1 MLIPIFY
8 FDEENFFAY
17 EGKAQKIGNDILMPE
32 NATQKS
38 PDMSLLQE
46 KFAKWN
52 EESQNWDYIEKPK
65 TAKDFL
71 GVQVSHKSQTPHN
84 QELRQ
89 LVQTLVNEDPE
100 HFRVIRGSE
109 DEGLWWGVEEIPE
122 KTIEEVRAAKLS
134 ELDSAFMSWY
144 EDKATVTTS
153 LGFVADSDA
162 RAMMDVNGLV
172 TTLEAQPAET
182 RASVAFMDANNEAH
196 LLSLEQLKT
205 VQVEIIQNGQSAYQ
219 QKWALRTAIESAQSK
234 EELDAIEVVF
244 TAEDF
249 SK

>member
-8 FDEENFFAY
+8 FDDEDFFAY
-17 EGKAQKIGNDILMPE
+17 EGKAQKIGNDVLMPE

-89 LVQTLVNEDPE
+89 LVQSLVNEDPE

-109 DEGLWWGVEEIPE
+109 EEGLWWGVEEVPE
-122 KTIEEVRAAKLS
+122 KTQDEKDLEQAKADEQKALAYLRSTDYVAVKIAEGVATTEEYSEVLQKRAEAREEVNAL
-134 ELDSAFMSWY
+134 
-144 EDKATVTTS
+144 
-153 LGFVADSDA
+153 
-162 RAMMDVNGLV
+162 
-172 TTLEAQPAET
+172 
-182 RASVAFMDANNEAH
+182 RASQEA
-196 LLSLEQLKT
+196 L
-205 VQVEIIQNGQSAYQ
+205 
-219 QKWALRTAIESAQSK
+219 TAKI
-234 EELDAIEVVF
+234 
-244 TAEDF
+244 AEA
-249 SK
+249 KA

>member
-8 FDEENFFAY
+8 FDDENFFAY
-17 EGKAQKIGNDILMPE
+17 EGKAQKIGNDVLMPE

-52 EESQNWDYIEKPK
+52 EESQNWEYIEKPK

-122 KTIEEVRAAKLS
+122 KTQDEKDLEKAKADEQAALAYLRSTDYVAVKIAEGVATTEEYSDVLEKRAAAREEINALRASQQVLAAKIEEAK
-134 ELDSAFMSWY
+134 A
-144 EDKATVTTS
+144 
-153 LGFVADSDA
+153 
-162 RAMMDVNGLV
+162 
-172 TTLEAQPAET
+172 
-182 RASVAFMDANNEAH
+182 
-196 LLSLEQLKT
+196 
-205 VQVEIIQNGQSAYQ
+205 
-219 QKWALRTAIESAQSK
+219 
-234 EELDAIEVVF
+234 
-244 TAEDF
+244 
-249 SK
+249 

>member
-17 EGKAQKIGNDILMPE
+17 EGKAQKIGNDVLMPE

-52 EESQNWDYIEKPK
+52 RESQSWNYIEKPK

-89 LVQTLVNEDPE
+89 LVQSLVNEDRE

-109 DEGLWWGVEEIPE
+109 EEGLWWGVEEIPE
-122 KTIEEVRAAKLS
+122 KTQDEKDLEQAKSDEQKALSYLRSTDYVAVKIAEGVATKEEYAEILQKRAEKRD
-134 ELDSAFMSWY
+134 E
-144 EDKATVTTS
+144 
-153 LGFVADSDA
+153 
-162 RAMMDVNGLV
+162 VNAL
-172 TTLEAQPAET
+172 
-182 RASVAFMDANNEAH
+182 RASQEA
-196 LLSLEQLKT
+196 L
-205 VQVEIIQNGQSAYQ
+205 
-219 QKWALRTAIESAQSK
+219 TAKI
-234 EELDAIEVVF
+234 
-244 TAEDF
+244 AEA
-249 SK
+249 KA

>member
-17 EGKAQKIGNDILMPE
+17 EGKAQKIGNDVLMPE

-89 LVQTLVNEDPE
+89 LVQSLVNEDPE

-109 DEGLWWGVEEIPE
+109 EEGLWWGVEEIPE
-122 KTIEEVRAAKLS
+122 KTQDEKDLEKAKADEQTALAYLRSTDYVAVKIAEGVATTEEYSEVLLKRAEKR
-134 ELDSAFMSWY
+134 E
-144 EDKATVTTS
+144 
-153 LGFVADSDA
+153 
-162 RAMMDVNGLV
+162 
-172 TTLEAQPAET
+172 
-182 RASVAFMDANNEAH
+182 
-196 LLSLEQLKT
+196 
-205 VQVEIIQNGQSAYQ
+205 EIN
-219 QKWALRTAIESAQSK
+219 ALRATQEALTAKIAEA
-234 EELDAIEVVF
+234 
-244 TAEDF
+244 TA
-249 SK
+249 

>member
-17 EGKAQKIGNDILMPE
+17 EGKAQKIGNDVLMPE

-52 EESQNWDYIEKPK
+52 RESQSWNYIEKPK

-89 LVQTLVNEDPE
+89 LVQSLVNEDRE

-109 DEGLWWGVEEIPE
+109 EEGLWWGVEEIPE
-122 KTIEEVRAAKLS
+122 KTQDEKDLEQAKSDEQKALSYLRSTDYVAVKIAEGVATKEEYAEILQKRAEKRD
-134 ELDSAFMSWY
+134 E
-144 EDKATVTTS
+144 
-153 LGFVADSDA
+153 
-162 RAMMDVNGLV
+162 VNAL
-172 TTLEAQPAET
+172 
-182 RASVAFMDANNEAH
+182 RASQEA
-196 LLSLEQLKT
+196 
-205 VQVEIIQNGQSAYQ
+205 I
-219 QKWALRTAIESAQSK
+219 TAKI
-234 EELDAIEVVF
+234 
-244 TAEDF
+244 AEA
-249 SK
+249 KA

>member
-8 FDEENFFAY
+8 FDDEDFFAY
-17 EGKAQKIGNDILMPE
+17 EGKAQKIGNDVLMPE

-89 LVQTLVNEDPE
+89 LVQSLVNEDPE

-109 DEGLWWGVEEIPE
+109 DEGLWWGVEKIPE
-122 KTIEEVRAAKLS
+122 KTQDEKDLEKAKADEQTALAYLRSTDYVAVKIAEGVATTEEYAEVLQKRAKAREEVNAL
-134 ELDSAFMSWY
+134 
-144 EDKATVTTS
+144 
-153 LGFVADSDA
+153 
-162 RAMMDVNGLV
+162 
-172 TTLEAQPAET
+172 
-182 RASVAFMDANNEAH
+182 RASQETLIAKIEA
-196 LLSLEQLKT
+196 EK
-205 VQVEIIQNGQSAYQ
+205 A
-219 QKWALRTAIESAQSK
+219 
-234 EELDAIEVVF
+234 
-244 TAEDF
+244 
-249 SK
+249 

>member
-8 FDEENFFAY
+8 FDDEDFFAY
-17 EGKAQKIGNDILMPE
+17 EGKAQKIGNDVLMPE

-89 LVQTLVNEDPE
+89 LVQSLVNEDPE

-122 KTIEEVRAAKLS
+122 KTQDEKDLEKAKADEQAALAYLRSTDYVAVKIAEGVATTEEYSDVLEKRAAAREEINALRASQQVLAAKIEEAK
-134 ELDSAFMSWY
+134 A
-144 EDKATVTTS
+144 
-153 LGFVADSDA
+153 
-162 RAMMDVNGLV
+162 
-172 TTLEAQPAET
+172 
-182 RASVAFMDANNEAH
+182 
-196 LLSLEQLKT
+196 
-205 VQVEIIQNGQSAYQ
+205 
-219 QKWALRTAIESAQSK
+219 
-234 EELDAIEVVF
+234 
-244 TAEDF
+244 
-249 SK
+249 

>member
-8 FDEENFFAY
+8 FDDENFFAY
-17 EGKAQKIGNDILMPE
+17 EGKAQKIGNDVLMPE

-71 GVQVSHKSQTPHN
+71 GVQVSHKSQTLHN

-89 LVQTLVNEDPE
+89 LVQSLVNEDPE

-122 KTIEEVRAAKLS
+122 KTQDEKDLEKAKADEQAALAYLRSTDYVAVKIAEGVATTEEYSDVLEKRAAAREEINALRASQQVLAAKIEEAK
-134 ELDSAFMSWY
+134 A
-144 EDKATVTTS
+144 
-153 LGFVADSDA
+153 
-162 RAMMDVNGLV
+162 
-172 TTLEAQPAET
+172 
-182 RASVAFMDANNEAH
+182 
-196 LLSLEQLKT
+196 
-205 VQVEIIQNGQSAYQ
+205 
-219 QKWALRTAIESAQSK
+219 
-234 EELDAIEVVF
+234 
-244 TAEDF
+244 
-249 SK
+249 

>member
-17 EGKAQKIGNDILMPE
+17 EGKAQKIGNDVLMPE

-122 KTIEEVRAAKLS
+122 KTQDEKDLEQAKSDEQKALSYLRSTDYVAVKIAEGVATKEEYADVLEKRAAAREEINALRASQDVLAAKIEEAK
-134 ELDSAFMSWY
+134 A
-144 EDKATVTTS
+144 
-153 LGFVADSDA
+153 
-162 RAMMDVNGLV
+162 
-172 TTLEAQPAET
+172 
-182 RASVAFMDANNEAH
+182 
-196 LLSLEQLKT
+196 
-205 VQVEIIQNGQSAYQ
+205 
-219 QKWALRTAIESAQSK
+219 
-234 EELDAIEVVF
+234 
-244 TAEDF
+244 
-249 SK
+249 

>member
-8 FDEENFFAY
+8 FDDENFFAY
-17 EGKAQKIGNDILMPE
+17 EGKAQKIGNDVLMPE

-122 KTIEEVRAAKLS
+122 KTQDEKDLEKAKADEQAALAYLRS
-134 ELDSAFMSWY
+134 TDY
-144 EDKATVTTS
+144 
-153 LGFVADSDA
+153 VA
-162 RAMMDVNGLV
+162 VKI
-172 TTLEAQPAET
+172 AEG
-182 RASVAFMDANNEAH
+182 VA
-196 LLSLEQLKT
+196 
-205 VQVEIIQNGQSAYQ
+205 
-219 QKWALRTAIESAQSK
+219 SK
-234 EELDAIEVVF
+234 EEYADVLEKRAAAREEINTLRASQDILAAKIEE
-244 TAEDF
+244 A
-249 SK
+249 KA

>member
-17 EGKAQKIGNDILMPE
+17 EGKAQKIGNDVLMPE

-52 EESQNWDYIEKPK
+52 AESQNWDYIEKPK

-89 LVQTLVNEDPE
+89 LVQSLVNEDPE

-122 KTIEEVRAAKLS
+122 KTQDEKDLEQAKSDEQKALSYLRSTDYVAVKIAEGVATTEEYADVLEKRAAAREEINALRVSQAVLSAKIEEAK
-134 ELDSAFMSWY
+134 A
-144 EDKATVTTS
+144 
-153 LGFVADSDA
+153 
-162 RAMMDVNGLV
+162 
-172 TTLEAQPAET
+172 
-182 RASVAFMDANNEAH
+182 
-196 LLSLEQLKT
+196 
-205 VQVEIIQNGQSAYQ
+205 
-219 QKWALRTAIESAQSK
+219 
-234 EELDAIEVVF
+234 
-244 TAEDF
+244 
-249 SK
+249 

>member
-17 EGKAQKIGNDILMPE
+17 EGKAQKIGNDVLMPE

-89 LVQTLVNEDPE
+89 LVQSLVNEDPE

-122 KTIEEVRAAKLS
+122 KTQDEKDLEKAKADEQAALAYLRSTDYVAVKIAEGVATTEEYSDVLEKRAAAREEINALRASQQVLAAKIEEAK
-134 ELDSAFMSWY
+134 A
-144 EDKATVTTS
+144 
-153 LGFVADSDA
+153 
-162 RAMMDVNGLV
+162 
-172 TTLEAQPAET
+172 
-182 RASVAFMDANNEAH
+182 
-196 LLSLEQLKT
+196 
-205 VQVEIIQNGQSAYQ
+205 
-219 QKWALRTAIESAQSK
+219 
-234 EELDAIEVVF
+234 
-244 TAEDF
+244 
-249 SK
+249 

>member
-8 FDEENFFAY
+8 FDDEDFFAY
-17 EGKAQKIGNDILMPE
+17 EGKAQKIGNDVLMPE

-89 LVQTLVNEDPE
+89 LVQSLVNEDPE

-109 DEGLWWGVEEIPE
+109 EEGLWWGVEEILE
-122 KTIEEVRAAKLS
+122 KTQDEKDLEKAKADEQTALAYLRSTDYVAVKIAEGVATTEEYAEVLQKRAKAREEVNAL
-134 ELDSAFMSWY
+134 
-144 EDKATVTTS
+144 
-153 LGFVADSDA
+153 
-162 RAMMDVNGLV
+162 
-172 TTLEAQPAET
+172 
-182 RASVAFMDANNEAH
+182 RASQENLMAKIA
-196 LLSLEQLKT
+196 
-205 VQVEIIQNGQSAYQ
+205 
-219 QKWALRTAIESAQSK
+219 
-234 EELDAIEVVF
+234 EVK
-244 TAEDF
+244 A
-249 SK
+249 

>member
-17 EGKAQKIGNDILMPE
+17 EGKAQKIGNDVLMPE

-52 EESQNWDYIEKPK
+52 AESQNWDYIEKPK

-89 LVQTLVNEDPE
+89 LVQSLVNEDPE

-122 KTIEEVRAAKLS
+122 KTQDEKDLEQAKSDEQKALSYLRSTDYVAVKIAEGVATKEEYADVLEKRAA
-134 ELDSAFMSWY
+134 
-144 EDKATVTTS
+144 
-153 LGFVADSDA
+153 A
-162 RAMMDVNGLV
+162 REEINAL
-172 TTLEAQPAET
+172 
-182 RASVAFMDANNEAH
+182 RASQDVLAAKIKEA
-196 LLSLEQLKT
+196 K
-205 VQVEIIQNGQSAYQ
+205 A
-219 QKWALRTAIESAQSK
+219 
-234 EELDAIEVVF
+234 
-244 TAEDF
+244 
-249 SK
+249 

>member
-8 FDEENFFAY
+8 FDDENFFAY
-17 EGKAQKIGNDILMPE
+17 EGKAQKIGNDVLMPE

-71 GVQVSHKSQTPHN
+71 GVQVSHKSQTPRN

-89 LVQTLVNEDPE
+89 LVQSLVNEDPE

-122 KTIEEVRAAKLS
+122 KTQDEKDLEKAKADEQAALAYLRSTDYVAVKIAEGVATTDEYTEVLQKRAQAREEVNAL
-134 ELDSAFMSWY
+134 
-144 EDKATVTTS
+144 
-153 LGFVADSDA
+153 
-162 RAMMDVNGLV
+162 
-172 TTLEAQPAET
+172 
-182 RASVAFMDANNEAH
+182 RASQEA
-196 LLSLEQLKT
+196 LIAK
-205 VQVEIIQNGQSAYQ
+205 
-219 QKWALRTAIESAQSK
+219 IE
-234 EELDAIEVVF
+234 
-244 TAEDF
+244 AE
-249 SK
+249 KA